1 MYKIILICIVLV
13 FTLSSM
19 LLSQEEQ
26 DQAVHQVMPI
36 FCQEYMGQIEFVKSR
51 IIQMAEAFP
60 QEKYSW
66 SPAEGV
72 RSVSEVYRHVA
83 LAHYNLLKK
92 TGFEQYAGIDLSK
105 DRESW
110 VKVTNSKAG
119 TIASLNKSF
128 DAVTE
133 MVKHATQ
140 EDLDKMIQAFGM
152 EFSARNFMI
161 TILNHTHQH
170 LGQSIAYARM
180 NGIVPPWSV
189 PAPKPP
195 TNVEMKE

>member
-1 MYKIILICIVLV
+1 MYHIMSLFLILCLILP
-13 FTLSSM
+13 LSGIT
-19 LLSQEEQ
+19 QEVDEAVDEQ
-26 DQAVHQVMPI
+26 LMPI
-36 FCQEYMGQIEFVKSR
+36 FCQEYSGQIDFVRSR
-51 IIQMAEAFP
+51 IIQLAEAFP
-60 QEKYSW
+60 VDKYSW
-66 SPAEGV
+66 RPAEGV

-83 LAHYNLLKK
+83 LTNYNLLKK
-92 TGFEQYAGIDLSK
+92 TGFEQYAGIDLSQ
-105 DRESW
+105 DRENW
-110 VKVTNSKAG
+110 VRVTNSKVG
-119 TIASLNKSF
+119 TIALLNKSF

-133 MVKHATQ
+133 MAKHATQ

>member
-1 MYKIILICIVLV
+1 
-13 FTLSSM
+13 
-19 LLSQEEQ
+19 
-26 DQAVHQVMPI
+26 
-36 FCQEYMGQIEFVKSR
+36 
-51 IIQMAEAFP
+51 
-60 QEKYSW
+60 
-66 SPAEGV
+66 
-72 RSVSEVYRHVA
+72 

-92 TGFEQYAGIDLSK
+92 TGFEQYAGIDLNK
-105 DRESW
+105 DREAW
-110 VKVTNSKAG
+110 VKSTNSKVG
-119 TIASLNKSF
+119 TLASLNKSF

-152 EFSARNFMI
+152 EFSVRNFMI